1 MDLKELPTQAFVRHP
16 WEIVRAE
23 FFLRLLRERVKGEA
37 LAALDIGSGDG
48 YCAERLLA
56 GIPRMARITCFD
68 LAYDA
73 DWLKGPV
80 TRDSRLLF
88 TATKPTGNYDLV
100 LMLDVLEH
108 VENDETALNE
118 AASTFLKPG
127 GSLLLSVP
135 AGQMLFSR
143 HDELLGH
150 KRRYSP
156 ARLRALTAKAGLDV
170 LDHGQLFASLLLPRA
185 LAKLSEVTRGEK
197 RPPINCA
204 PARIETSLGTWHR
217 GPLITSAVTTA
228 LSLDA
233 ACCRLA
239 SHLHLPFWGLSTWL
253 LAQKP

>member
-156 ARLRALTAKAGLDV
+156 ARLRALTTMAGLDV
-170 LDHGQLFASLLLPRA
+170 LDHG
-185 LAKLSEVTRGEK
+185 
-197 RPPINCA
+197 
-204 PARIETSLGTWHR
+204 
-217 GPLITSAVTTA
+217 
-228 LSLDA
+228 
-233 ACCRLA
+233 
-239 SHLHLPFWGLSTWL
+239 
-253 LAQKP
+253 

>member
-1 MDLKELPTQAFVRHP
+1 MDLKELPTRAFARHP

-23 FFLRLLRERVKGEA
+23 FFLRLLRERVKGEE

-73 DWLKGPV
+73 SWLQGPA
-80 TRDSRLLF
+80 TRDPRLLF
-88 TATKPTGNYDLV
+88 TATKPTDNYDLV

-108 VENDETALNE
+108 VEDDEAALSETASN
-118 AASTFLKPG
+118 FLKQG

-135 AGQMLFSR
+135 AGQLLFSH
-143 HDELLGH
+143 HDEMLSH